1 MKPFSKRWKALNE
14 IDAGVCEGLTYEEIK
29 DRYPHE
35 FAARDQDKLKFRYRE
50 GESYQDLVSRLE
62 TVIMELERQD
72 NVVIVAHQA
81 VIRYCNC
88 STMRKM
94 YGSLIVFAGAS
105 TAT

>member
-1 MKPFSKRWKALNE
+1 MIDSTLVDPLFHDYSFLLCSRWKALNE
-14 IDAGVCEGLTYEEIK
+14 IDAGMCEGLTYEEIR

-35 FAARDQDKLKFRYRE
+35 FAERDKDKLKFRYRE

-81 VIRYCNC
+81 VIR
-88 STMRKM
+88 
-94 YGSLIVFAGAS
+94 
-105 TAT
+105 